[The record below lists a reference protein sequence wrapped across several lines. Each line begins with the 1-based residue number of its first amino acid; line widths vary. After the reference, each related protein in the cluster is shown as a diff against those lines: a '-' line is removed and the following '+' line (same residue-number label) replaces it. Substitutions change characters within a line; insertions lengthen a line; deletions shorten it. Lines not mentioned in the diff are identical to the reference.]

1 MMGISVYKPPLSSS
15 SSLSE
20 QQIPSPALNTPI
32 TCFTI
37 LPSIGFYYSS
47 SKSTLPISTSFP
59 SEDASTT
66 SQPGGPGPMPTQ
78 SRYYAEYVS
87 SNLSI
92 NTLSLSLWTLLLTHR
107 NRESSTS
114 KPLCRRSAERSSASS
129 ACASTA
135 STASNTQLE
144 SSSRPRYCRVY
155 YTRHSTHRHATAST
169 ASTACP

>member
-78 SRYYAEYVS
+78 SRYYAE
-87 SNLSI
+87 
-92 NTLSLSLWTLLLTHR
+92 
-107 NRESSTS
+107 ESSTS